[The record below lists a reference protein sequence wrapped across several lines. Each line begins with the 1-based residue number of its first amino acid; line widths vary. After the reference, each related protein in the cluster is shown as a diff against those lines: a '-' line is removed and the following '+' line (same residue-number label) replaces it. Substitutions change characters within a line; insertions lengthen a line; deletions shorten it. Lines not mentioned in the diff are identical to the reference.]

1 MRLNRSTTELVEEIK
16 TTIRKPVEKPVP
28 VRFEKTVSTGS
39 TLADLEISGSRT
51 REGGIPPG
59 IIAEFVGLYST
70 GKSAQAMEIVGNA
83 QRKGGDVLI
92 LDPEG
97 RIDTEYAMV
106 YGTHIDLENYER
118 PDTVKQLFNRIYKWE
133 PKPKV
138 EGAINCVVVDSLAA
152 LSTDMEM
159 EKEEGDKRGQR
170 RAKDFSEGL
179 RKTARVIANNNWL
192 ILCTNQLRDGDSGFT
207 ITGGKGVVYYPSL
220 IVQLSR
226 AYPKWQIEKSVQF
239 EGHEVTRVI
248 GVRSTLKVIKSS
260 IGDPL
265 GECDIYIVFGVGID
279 DVRGN
284 LQWHK
289 DQLKLNRYVA
299 VDKEFQSIEKAIT
312 HIEEN
317 DLEKDL
323 RNKVIDLW
331 HEIYKKFKIE
341 RKAKVRF

>member
-1 MRLNRSTTELVEEIK
+1 MPLLRKTKRLVEEVK
-16 TTIRKPVEKPVP
+16 ASALAPVEKATPI
-28 VRFEKTVSTGS
+28 RFEKTISTGS

-51 REGGIPPG
+51 QEGGIPPG

-70 GKSAQAMEIVGNA
+70 GKSAEVMEIAGNV

-97 RIDTEYAMV
+97 RIDADYATV
-106 YGTHIDLENYER
+106 YGARINLENYER
-118 PDTVKQLFNRIYKWE
+118 PDTVKQLFDRIYKWE

-170 RAKDFSEGL
+170 RAKEFSEGL
-179 RKTARVIANNNWL
+179 RKTARVIANKGWL
-192 ILCTNQLRDGDSGFT
+192 ILCTNQLRDGDSGSI

-220 IVQLSR
+220 IVQLSK
-226 AYPKWQIEKSVQF
+226 AYPKWQIEKSIQF
-239 EGHEVTRVI
+239 EGHEVTRII
-248 GVRSTLKVIKSS
+248 GVRSTMKIIKSS

-265 GECDIYIVFGVGID
+265 GECDIYLVFGTGLD

-284 LQWHK
+284 IQWIK
-289 DQLKLNRYVA
+289 DQLKLTRYDA
-299 VDKEFQSIEKAIT
+299 VNKEFQSIEKAII

-317 DLEKDL
+317 NLEKDL
-323 RNKVIDLW
+323 RNKVINLW

-341 RKAKVRF
+341 RKEKVRW